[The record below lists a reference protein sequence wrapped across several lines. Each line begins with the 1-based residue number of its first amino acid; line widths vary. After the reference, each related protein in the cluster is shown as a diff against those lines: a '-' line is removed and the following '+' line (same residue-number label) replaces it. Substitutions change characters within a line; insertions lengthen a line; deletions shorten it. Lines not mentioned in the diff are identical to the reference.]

1 MFGRKENNKI
11 TLKVQNGLTSKEFV
25 DFVKTVNK
33 VAIAFPNVTVC
44 VELEGGFVE
53 STEESNNGNNQS
65 KCTDDA
71 GI

>member
-11 TLKVQNGLTSKEFV
+11 TLKAHNGLTAEAFAE
-25 DFVKTVNK
+25 FVKTCNK
-33 VAIAFPNVTVC
+33 LAIAFPNVTVC
-44 VELEGGFVE
+44 VELEGDFVK

>member
-11 TLKVQNGLTSKEFV
+11 TLKAHNGLTAEEFM

-44 VELEGGFVE
+44 VELEVAFVK
-53 STEESNNGNNQS
+53 STEESNDGNNQS
-65 KCTDDA
+65 ECTDDA